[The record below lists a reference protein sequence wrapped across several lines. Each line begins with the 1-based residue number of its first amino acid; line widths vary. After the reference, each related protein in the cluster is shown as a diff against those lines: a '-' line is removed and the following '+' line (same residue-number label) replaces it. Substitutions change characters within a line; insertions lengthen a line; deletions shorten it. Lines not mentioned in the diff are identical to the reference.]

1 MKVGKQT
8 YLLDNKVYIQSAYS
22 LAGPYEAKGNFRD
35 YFDCVMEDDE
45 WKCKSHEMAEIEMQR
60 FVIGECLSK
69 VNVSPLDCG
78 AIMGGDLINQ
88 IVPTSFSARDF
99 HTPFMG
105 LYNAC
110 ATFGEAL
117 AIGSTLVG
125 GDFDKIICC
134 TSSHYATAERQYRYP
149 LELGT
154 QPTPESQWTV
164 TGSGAVLLSKKAGE
178 YPLVKGYTIGRVL
191 DFGLTDPNNMGGAMA
206 PAAANT
212 IVTHFKDT
220 GRSPDYY
227 DLIITGDLGRFGRE
241 TLHYLCK
248 KEGYELNN
256 LNDCGSMMYCDKQKA
271 GQGGSGAGCCS
282 LVFASYL
289 YKKLVDKSLKKILFV
304 PTGAMLS
311 KDSALQGESIPGI
324 AHAVIIEREDWY

>member
-8 YLLDNKVYIQSAYS
+8 YLLEKDVYIQSVYS
-22 LAGPYEAKGNFRD
+22 LAGPYEAKGNFRE
-35 YFDCVMEDDE
+35 YFDCVMQDDE
-45 WKCKSHEMAEIEMQR
+45 WKCKSHEMAEIQMQR
-60 FVIGECLSK
+60 YTIGECLSK
-69 VNVSPLDCG
+69 ANVSPMDCDV
-78 AIMGGDLINQ
+78 IMGGDLLNQ
-88 IVPTSFSARDF
+88 IVPTSFSARGF
-99 HTPFMG
+99 NTPFMG

-117 AIGSTLVG
+117 AIASMLIC
-125 GDFDKIICC
+125 GDFKKVVCC
-134 TSSHYATAERQYRYP
+134 TSSHYATAERQYRFP

-164 TGSGAVLLSKKAGE
+164 TGCGAVLLTDNQCDAPKI
-178 YPLVKGYTIGRVL
+178 KGFTIGKIV
-191 DFGLTDPNNMGGAMA
+191 DFGLSDANNMGGAMA
-206 PAAANT
+206 PSASDT
-212 IVTHFKDT
+212 IIRHFKDT

-227 DLIITGDLGRFGRE
+227 DLIVTGDLGRFGRD

-248 KEGYELNN
+248 KEGYELDN
-256 LNDCGSMMYCDKQKA
+256 LNDCGSMIYSTEQKA

-282 LVFASYL
+282 LVFTSYL
-289 YKKLVDKSLKKILFV
+289 YKKLMEGSLKKILFV

-324 AHAVIIEREDWY
+324 AHAIVIERD

>member
-1 MKVGKQT
+1 MKIGKHT
-8 YLLDNKVYIQSAYS
+8 YLVDKDVYIASAYS
-22 LAGPYEAKGNFRD
+22 LAGPYESKGAFRE
-35 YFDCVMEDDE
+35 YFDTVMEDDE
-45 WKCKSHEMAEIEMQR
+45 WKCKSHELTEIEMQR
-60 FVIGECLSK
+60 FTIGECLDRAK
-69 VNVSPLDCG
+69 VNPMDCDL
-78 AIMGGDLINQ
+78 ILGGDLLNQ

-99 HTPFMG
+99 NTPFMG

-117 AIGSTLVG
+117 SIGSYFVS
-125 GDFDKIICC
+125 GDFERVICC

-164 TGSGAVLLSKKAGE
+164 TGCGAVMLTKSKCDAPKI
-178 YPLVKGYTIGRVL
+178 KGFTIGEVI
-191 DFGLTDPNNMGGAMA
+191 DFGLCDANNMGGAMA
-206 PAAANT
+206 PAAAKT
-212 IVTHFKDT
+212 IVNHFKDT
-220 GRSPDYY
+220 GRCPEYY
-227 DLIITGDLGRFGRE
+227 DLIITGDLGRFGRD

-248 KEGYELNN
+248 KEGYSLDN
-256 LNDCGSMMYCDKQKA
+256 LNDCGSMIYSTAQKA

-289 YKKLVDKSLKKILFV
+289 YKQMLADNLKKVLFV

-311 KDSALQGESIPGI
+311 RDSALQGESIPGI
-324 AHAVIIEREDWY
+324 AHAVVIEKE

>member
-1 MKVGKQT
+1 
-8 YLLDNKVYIQSAYS
+8 
-22 LAGPYEAKGNFRD
+22 
-35 YFDCVMEDDE
+35 
-45 WKCKSHEMAEIEMQR
+45 
-60 FVIGECLSK
+60 
-69 VNVSPLDCG
+69 
-78 AIMGGDLINQ
+78 
-88 IVPTSFSARDF
+88 
-99 HTPFMG
+99 
-105 LYNAC
+105 
-110 ATFGEAL
+110 
-117 AIGSTLVG
+117 
-125 GDFDKIICC
+125 
-134 TSSHYATAERQYRYP
+134 
-149 LELGT
+149 
-154 QPTPESQWTV
+154 
-164 TGSGAVLLSKKAGE
+164 
-178 YPLVKGYTIGRVL
+178 
-191 DFGLTDPNNMGGAMA
+191 MA

-212 IVTHFKDT
+212 IITHFKDT